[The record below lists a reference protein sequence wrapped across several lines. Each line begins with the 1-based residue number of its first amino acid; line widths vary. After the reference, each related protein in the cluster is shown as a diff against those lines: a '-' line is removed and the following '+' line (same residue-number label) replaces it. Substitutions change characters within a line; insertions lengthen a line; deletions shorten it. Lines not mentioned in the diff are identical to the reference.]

1 MSADEIASSVETIE
15 LEAERKLEEARSRAS
30 EIVLGAREEA
40 DTILAAEVSLDEV
53 KKQNK
58 KILDQA
64 RKKADQEV
72 TESQKTAAEIKSTI
86 GKKTD
91 EIVKH
96 IVNVVTG
103 VESA

>member
-40 DTILAAEVSLDEV
+40 DKILAAEVSLDEV
-53 KKQNK
+53 KKQGK

-72 TESQKTAAEIKSTI
+72 TESQKAAAEIKSTI

-103 VESA
+103 VEAA